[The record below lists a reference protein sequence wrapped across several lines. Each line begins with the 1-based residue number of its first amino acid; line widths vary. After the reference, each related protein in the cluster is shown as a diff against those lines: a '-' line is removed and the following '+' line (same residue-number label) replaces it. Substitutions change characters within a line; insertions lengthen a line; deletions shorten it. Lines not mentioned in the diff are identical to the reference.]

1 MLLFTLISSAQ
12 MQEGARAGGLAGTAV
27 TLGDVWSVYHNQAG
41 LTNISSLQAGVYYQN
56 RFALKELGDKGV
68 TVAAKLG
75 AGTMGFSYRSFGYTN
90 FSQSKAGLAYALP
103 LSPKFSIGVQMNY
116 YAIRIAEGYG
126 RSNAIGVEGGFLYK
140 LNNKLTLGGH
150 ISNPTRAKLADY
162 NDERIP
168 SVLKVGAT
176 YSFSEKVQLIGQI
189 QQTTAQKVVGSGAIE
204 YSIVDAFVVRCG
216 VASNPTLTAFGFGW
230 KNKFLRADFSSS
242 YHSVLGFSPQ
252 VSLVYAPAGL

>member
-1 MLLFTLISSAQ
+1 MH
-12 MQEGARAGGLAGTAV
+12 EGARAGGMAGTAV
-27 TLGDVWSVYHNQAG
+27 TLSDVWSVFHNQAG
-41 LTNISSLQAGVYYQN
+41 LTNISSFQAGVYYQN
-56 RFALKELGDKGV
+56 RFAMKELGDKGV
-68 TVAAKLG
+68 TAAMKLG
-75 AGTMGFSYRSFGYTN
+75 AGTMGFSYRSFGYSN
-90 FSQSKAGLAYALP
+90 FSQSKAGLAYALM
-103 LSPKFSIGVQMNY
+103 LSSKFSIGVQMNY
-116 YAIRIAEGYG
+116 YTVRIAEGYG

-140 LNNKLTLGGH
+140 LNNKLTLAGH
-150 ISNPTRAKLADY
+150 IANPTRAKLADY

-168 SVLKVGAT
+168 SVLKVGAAYT
-176 YSFSEKVQLIGQI
+176 FSEKVQLIGQI

-204 YSIVDAFVVRCG
+204 YNVVDSFVVRCG